1 MRRSRAVTC
10 GLSLLLAPLAAHA
23 QEEPTFVVEERGIV
37 VGARVLAATSSD
49 PNHRRALMFGGY
61 TNGGVRNDT
70 LEWDG
75 SGWVRRLPSWC
86 HRHATAPP

>member
-70 LEWDG
+70 LEWVAAAG
-75 SGWVRRLPSWC
+75 CGACPRWC